1 MKLLLSVLALNT
13 LFLFA
18 CSAPLTCY
26 SRVLTLGKEITESFR
41 MLERSVPAG
50 PCMDA
55 LPKLYLDIHNACVMK
70 KLSMFISTPKCGR
83 LLRVTALKK
92 KVRNL
97 YNIMNTFCRR
107 DLVFFTD
114 DCDALE
120 PHLLASTITPVFS
133 R

>member
-55 LPKLYLDIHNACVMK
+55 LPKLYLDIH
-70 KLSMFISTPKCGR
+70 
-83 LLRVTALKK
+83 
-92 KVRNL
+92 
-97 YNIMNTFCRR
+97 

>member
-92 KVRNL
+92 K
-97 YNIMNTFCRR
+97 

>member
-1 MKLLLSVLALNT
+1 MLFIFPFYNLLFFTPKLLMSYIIST
-13 LFLFA
+13 
-18 CSAPLTCY
+18 
-26 SRVLTLGKEITESFR
+26 
-41 MLERSVPAG
+41 MQG